1 MWPFILTAVNVTPN
15 DRAILFTVWTLTHAW
30 VSLKV
35 LMQCTRLLSVVHLQI
50 VPHCQMLQLLCNHL
64 LADMM
69 GVRNISL
76 PVPAEAHLGRNAWPC
91 CLHVSRTYG
100 LARSF
105 PSVCH
110 VQSTPQS
117 RSSLFDRQLS
127 ASVPDSSTD
136 AFLSE
141 KVSHQL

>member
-1 MWPFILTAVNVTPN
+1 
-15 DRAILFTVWTLTHAW
+15 
-30 VSLKV
+30 
-35 LMQCTRLLSVVHLQI
+35 
-50 VPHCQMLQLLCNHL
+50 MLQLLCNHL
-64 LADMM
+64 LADLM

-76 PVPAEAHLGRNAWPC
+76 PVPAEAHLGRNAWPY

-136 AFLSE
+136 VLRSE
-141 KVSHQL
+141 KMSHQL